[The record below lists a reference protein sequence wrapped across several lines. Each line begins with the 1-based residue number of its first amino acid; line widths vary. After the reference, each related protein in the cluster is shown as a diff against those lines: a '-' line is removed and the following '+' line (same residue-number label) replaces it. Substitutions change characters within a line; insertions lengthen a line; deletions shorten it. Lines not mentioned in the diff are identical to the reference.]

1 MPLSI
6 QFTGY
11 GLRPGTVVLFS
22 LPVSAKR
29 PQVEV
34 GVVLTV
40 WRGLKNPRPHGG
52 EVKVAS
58 CVAFRVV
65 KLDLADQVAQCSW
78 QHGE

>member
-1 MPLSI
+1 MVIS
-6 QFTGY
+6 
-11 GLRPGTVVLFS
+11 GLRPGHVVLFS
-22 LPVSAKR
+22 LPGHSKR

-34 GVVLTV
+34 GLVLTV

-65 KLDLADQVAQCSW
+65 QLDLHNQVAQCSW
-78 QHGE
+78 HSRDIL